1 MIPSAELYPLLQGLK
16 KSDYSIESLDDEIRV
31 DKLCVDLLRHLYQD
45 LTKQSETPPEQA
57 GEFCHGAD
65 YFLREFIIA
74 DRRENLFDA
83 KAIHVRQFAGHWY
96 IVRTTEPNL
105 TELKSILSGT
115 AEFYRFL
122 FRQGLITETLASEIT
137 AQCQELSYYQQRIE
151 DFWNIEDDGYNAW
164 RQACPL
170 EPILDEQ

>member
-1 MIPSAELYPLLQGLK
+1 MTASAELYPLLKGLNK
-16 KSDYSIESLDDEIRV
+16 KDYNIDNLDAEIRV

-45 LTKQSETPPEQA
+45 LIQKNQTAPEQA

-74 DRRENLFDA
+74 DRHVNLFA
-83 KAIHVRQFAGHWY
+83 AEANHIRQFAGHWY
-96 IVRTTEPNL
+96 IIRTPEPNL

-122 FRQGLITETLASEIT
+122 VRQELITQALADEIA
-137 AQCQELSYYQQRIE
+137 AQCQQIDYYQQRIE
-151 DFWNIEDDGYNAW
+151 DFWAIAGDGYNSW

-170 EPILDEQ
+170 NPVSDKL